1 MSNFFRL
8 IVFASLAVW
17 ITACQAAPEIPVTD
31 GVIQAQVTAEPVP
44 PASTPLMGQE
54 SVVPPVELA
63 FKRAEESSAD
73 PRYQIELRYPYLTGE
88 GSQSISAFNQQ
99 VENLVFGLVGS
110 FKQDL
115 ASTSSDPNFDQWPSQ
130 LSIDFLPTYIAPDT
144 AAVLIKISAFLPGAA
159 HPGHVSHA
167 INYNLRTGHAIDLP
181 ELFLPGAAYLET
193 LSAYCIEDLRSRS
206 RLEWEDGVQPRIEN
220 FNVWNITPEGLLIT
234 FDEYQVAPYAA
245 GPQAVLVPYDHL
257 RDVANPQGPIGSL
270 IP

>member
-1 MSNFFRL
+1 MSNLFRL

-31 GVIQAQVTAEPVP
+31 GAVQAQVTPEAVP
-44 PASTPLMGQE
+44 PVSTPLMGQG

-73 PRYQIELRYPYLTGE
+73 PRYSIDLRYPYLTGE
-88 GSQSISAFNQQ
+88 GSSAIAAFNQQ
-99 VENLVFGLVGS
+99 VETLVFGMVGS

-115 ASTSSDPNFDQWPSQ
+115 ERSSSDPSFNQWPSQ
-130 LSIDFLPTYIAPDT
+130 LSVDFIPTYLAPDT

-159 HPGHVSHA
+159 HPGHISHA
-167 INYNLRTGHAIDLP
+167 INYNLREGKGIDLP
-181 ELFLPGAAYLET
+181 ELFLPGAGYLDI
-193 LSAYCIEDLRSRS
+193 LSAYCIEDLRARGS
-206 RLEWEDGVQPRIEN
+206 LQWEEGVQPRAEN
-220 FNVWNITPEGLLIT
+220 FNVWNLTPEGLLIT
-234 FDEYQVAPYAA
+234 FDEYRVAPYAA
-245 GPQAVLVPYDHL
+245 GPQSVLVPYDRL